1 MEDIRI
7 RCPKCEWEPD
17 GGPYWECDCGT
28 RWNTFDTMG
37 TCPRCG
43 RKWHDTQCPGPFFPG
58 GCGAWSPHDD
68 WYIIPFDPGEMVE
81 RIQIGKTICEPYP
94 AYTQGGDS

>member
-1 MEDIRI
+1 MENMRI

-17 GGPYWECDCGT
+17 GGAYWECDCGT
-28 RWNTFDTMG
+28 AWNTFDTVG
-37 TCPRCG
+37 VCPGCG
-43 RKWHDTQCPGPFFPG
+43 KKWHDTQCPGPFFPG

-81 RIQIGKTICEPYP
+81 RIHIGKTICEPYP